1 MVGWGRCTAGSSDER
16 LGPQQLL
23 VCDLQSSAG
32 LWGGGGG
39 EGDVV
44 APQNFTLESKRR
56 NVDAFP
62 RCPLHPSRPAAWQH

>member
-1 MVGWGRCTAGSSDER
+1 MSGWGRSSSWCAICKALR
-16 LGPQQLL
+16 GC
-23 VCDLQSSAG
+23 V
-32 LWGGGGG
+32 GGGGG